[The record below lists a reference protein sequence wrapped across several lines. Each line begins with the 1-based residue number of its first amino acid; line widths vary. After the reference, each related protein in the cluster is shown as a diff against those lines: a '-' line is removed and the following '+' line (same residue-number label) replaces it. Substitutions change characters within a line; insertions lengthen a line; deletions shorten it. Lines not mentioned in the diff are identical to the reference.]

1 MNTTKLMIIG
11 LLFATLTLPVPAAE
25 YKIDPSHSFV
35 EFRIQHL
42 GYSWLYGRFN
52 TITGSFSHD
61 PDAPQDNKISV
72 EIDIASVDTNHAKR
86 DEHLRNEDFL
96 DVRKFPK
103 ATFESTKY
111 IGLAEE
117 GVLHGTLNLHG
128 VSKPI
133 AIKIKK
139 LGEGKDPWGGYR
151 AGFAGTYRLMRKDF
165 GMTYQLGPKSE
176 DMELELGIEG
186 IRKN

>member
-1 MNTTKLMIIG
+1 MNTRELVIAG
-11 LLFATLTLPVPAAE
+11 LLFTALQIPVQAAE
-25 YKIDPSHSFV
+25 YEIDPSHSFV

-61 PDAPQDNKISV
+61 PNAPQDNKISV
-72 EIDIASVDTNHAKR
+72 EIDTASVDTNHAKR
-86 DEHLRNEDFL
+86 DKHLRNEDFL
-96 DVRKFPK
+96 DVNKFPK

-111 IGLAEE
+111 IGSAEE
-117 GVLHGTLNLHG
+117 GVLHGMLTLHG
-128 VSKPI
+128 ISKPI
-133 AIKIKK
+133 EIKLRK

-151 AGFAGTYRLMRKDF
+151 AGFVGTVKLVRRDF

-186 IRKN
+186 IRRK